1 MGILE
6 RMSTILRSNINAL
19 LDQAEDPEKM
29 LDQIIRDMAEQIR
42 QARGQVAIMIAQEKE
57 LEGDLEQNRSLSAEW
72 EKKAELA
79 VKNGRDDLAREA
91 LKRKAD
97 YENNATTYEAQWK
110 SQQELVTK
118 LKDQLTALESKYDST
133 MTNKDAL
140 IARHRRAEAQK
151 QVTQT
156 ISALSVTD
164 HTSELS
170 RMERRIK
177 GEEATAAALDEVQS
191 SSLDQQFADLTEDS
205 GVDEQLAALKS
216 KVAGQGGQTSEEPKS

>member
-1 MGILE
+1 
-6 RMSTILRSNINAL
+6 
-19 LDQAEDPEKM
+19 
-29 LDQIIRDMAEQIR
+29 
-42 QARGQVAIMIAQEKE
+42 
-57 LEGDLEQNRSLSAEW
+57 SAEW